1 MQQQDVELYFFYSN
15 LLFETDNYFI
25 PKEFDRVY
33 ISKILFAKN
42 CTMDIIKNKI
52 EQLRYGDREKK
63 SIIISILT
71 GYLR

>member
-1 MQQQDVELYFFYSN
+1 MENQKRTIISFQ
-15 LLFETDNYFI
+15 
-25 PKEFDRVY
+25 Y

-63 SIIISILT
+63 SIW
-71 GYLR
+71 